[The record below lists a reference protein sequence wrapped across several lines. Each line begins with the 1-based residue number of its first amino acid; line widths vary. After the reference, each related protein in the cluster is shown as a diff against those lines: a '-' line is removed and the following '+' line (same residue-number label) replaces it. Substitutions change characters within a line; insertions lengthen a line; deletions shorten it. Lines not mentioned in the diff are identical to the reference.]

1 MPSTVL
7 IKPVK
12 KRLDILLV
20 EKNFAESRAKAQALI
35 MAGQVRAN
43 GEIARHSGKIFPFE
57 TQLSVIAPMP
67 FVSRGGQKL
76 QAALIRF
83 GVSGSGRICLDV
95 GASTGGFTDCL
106 LQNGA
111 EKVYAVDVGR
121 GQLDAKLRG
130 DPRVELFEKQ
140 NIRHF
145 PHELKPR
152 PDFACVDV
160 SFISLANVLPKICEM
175 TGENAEILALV
186 KPNFEVGPHLA
197 PKGVV
202 RDEKIRRSAVEKVV
216 KFSSLLGLKFQGS
229 MESPL
234 KGPKGNVEYFVHLQ
248 K

>member
-1 MPSTVL
+1 MPSAVL
-7 IKPVK
+7 IRVNR
-12 KRLDILLV
+12 KRLDVLLV
-20 EKNFAESRAKAQALI
+20 EKNLAESRTQAQALI

-43 GEIARHSGKIFPFE
+43 GEIARHSGKIIAVA
-57 TQLSVIAPMP
+57 THLSVIAPLP

-76 QAALIRF
+76 QAALVRF
-83 GVSGSGRICLDV
+83 EVSVSGRICLDV

-111 EKVYAVDVGR
+111 VRVYAVDVGR
-121 GQLDAKLRG
+121 YQLDAKLRG

-145 PHELKPR
+145 PHELKPK
-152 PDFACVDV
+152 PTLACVDV
-160 SFISLANVLPKICEM
+160 SFISLANVLPKVCDI

-186 KPNFEVGPHLA
+186 KPNFEMGPHLA

-234 KGPKGNVEYFVHLQ
+234 KGPKGNMEYFVHL
-248 K
+248 KK